1 MANMLYRLGR
11 TAYRK
16 WPFFLV
22 GWLIALLALGGFAA
36 AKSRP
41 MTSQFTI
48 PGIPSLQAAET
59 QKELFPDQPAADKQ
73 VNGGLPSDVADVTT
87 VVGLDVTGESC
98 VDRRGRPTH
107 AVLIGTDALG
117 DPVEQVVDVVEVVS
131 TGRLRAALGEHH
143 LDDVVGAHGVRRH
156 LAAALDGF
164 ERVGDAVEVVVDTDL
179 VIADL
184 AGVGAVELRRPD
196 LMRGDHLHI
205 PSVTDALRGQRFL
218 IEPNHGRTWPIPPCS
233 ECRLPVTRRSGKSPE
248 AAAPQV

>member
-1 MANMLYRLGR
+1 MVLAALVCSSTRDTGAGGTCR
-11 TAYRK
+11 SDAVTAVCAV
-16 WPFFLV
+16 FTLV
-22 GWLIALLALGGFAA
+22 CAV
-36 AKSRP
+36 R
-41 MTSQFTI
+41 
-48 PGIPSLQAAET
+48 SL
-59 QKELFPDQPAADKQ
+59 
-73 VNGGLPSDVADVTT
+73 VADVTT

-107 AVLIGTDALG
+107 AVLVGTDALG

-233 ECRLPVTRRSGKSPE
+233 ECRLPVTRQSGPSPE
-248 AAAPQV
+248 VAAPQV